1 MTDKLNQ
8 IVQAFSEMLAKQA
21 EEQNNKMLQLI
32 QGLQSTSNLPKF
44 ESFTP
49 EKELFKDYFKRF
61 ETFLLANS
69 VPLTKAAQ
77 VTTCDFVNIAEP
89 LDEALRTNFICNIQN
104 KAVLKTLFRIP
115 ENELNFARAVEI
127 AEEVEGAATVAK
139 DTLHE
144 VLNADNTFKIQ
155 SRKGQNPLK
164 EIGPHSSPQA
174 GNPGANFVPHQ
185 DLVKKGVCIR
195 CGGKDHWA
203 NKCIFKSSRCNN
215 CGKQGHLAK
224 VCFKKTREVV
234 QLIKNVKG
242 SDPLMR
248 KVWIGNIPQ
257 LFEVDS
263 GSRDNFCSAQVW
275 EVLGSPTLQ
284 VPSTTYRGIE
294 HWETC
299 YLLKEFSAS
308 QSP

>member
-1 MTDKLNQ
+1 MQ
-8 IVQAFSEMLAKQA
+8 ELASR
-21 EEQNNKMLQLI
+21 I
-32 QGLQSTSNLPKF
+32 
-44 ESFTP
+44 
-49 EKELFKDYFKRF
+49 R
-61 ETFLLANS
+61 
-69 VPLTKAAQ
+69 KAA
-77 VTTCDFVNIAEP
+77 TTCDIVNIADP

-104 KAVLKTLFRIP
+104 EAVLKTLFRIP

-139 DTLHE
+139 DTVHE

-263 GSRDNFCSAQVW
+263 VVQEVTSALLKFGKHW
-275 EVLGSPTLQ
+275 DHPHYKSPPPPTEVH
-284 VPSTTYRGIE
+284 R
-294 HWETC
+294 ETC

-308 QSP
+308 QLP